1 MKNQIILSISLLIIL
16 LNVPKTLSQ
25 SPASAPAANPPPS
38 SAAQVAEIPGP
49 LDVVKILEK
58 AGRFTVFL
66 RLLRSTQ
73 ENTELYQQLNETHNS
88 ATVFA
93 PSDGAFSGLKAGTL
107 NSLSDGDKSE
117 LVKFH
122 IVPFAIASTQFQTV
136 SNPIRTQA
144 GSGNRLSMNIT
155 TDVTGSSVNISTGI
169 VNTTI
174 SGTVYADSRLS
185 IYQVDKV
192 LLPLDIFTPKPPPP
206 APAPAPALEKPTKKG
221 GDAAAAESPAVPKND
236 DSGANKYIT
245 DTMKQSHLIFTLFS
259 LLFLSLNATLTTS
272 LSPASSPVSK
282 GPLNIIK
289 ILQKAGHFSH
299 FIRLIKT
306 TQEDIQFASQLNASQ
321 DGITIFAP
329 TDGAFSAI
337 IKAGTLNALSD
348 QEKIQLVQFHAI
360 PRLLSTPQFQTV
372 SNPLKTLAGS
382 GKQFQLNVTTS
393 DSMVNVTSG
402 LTNTT
407 VSGIVYM
414 DDQLAIYQVDKVLLP
429 KEVFSPKSLAPAPAP
444 AKHVK
449 DESADS
455 PSVAKDA
462 SDGELDCVVDKL
474 NVFMVGVATVAAVVL
489 SFL

>member
-122 IVPFAIASTQFQTV
+122 
-136 SNPIRTQA
+136 
-144 GSGNRLSMNIT
+144 
-155 TDVTGSSVNISTGI
+155 
-169 VNTTI
+169 
-174 SGTVYADSRLS
+174 
-185 IYQVDKV
+185 
-192 LLPLDIFTPKPPPP
+192 
-206 APAPAPALEKPTKKG
+206 
-221 GDAAAAESPAVPKND
+221 
-236 DSGANKYIT
+236 
-245 DTMKQSHLIFTLFS
+245 
-259 LLFLSLNATLTTS
+259 
-272 LSPASSPVSK
+272 
-282 GPLNIIK
+282 
-289 ILQKAGHFSH
+289 
-299 FIRLIKT
+299 
-306 TQEDIQFASQLNASQ
+306 
-321 DGITIFAP
+321 
-329 TDGAFSAI
+329 
-337 IKAGTLNALSD
+337 
-348 QEKIQLVQFHAI
+348 
-360 PRLLSTPQFQTV
+360 FQTV

>member
-1 MKNQIILSISLLIIL
+1 MKNQIILSVSLIIIIL

-122 IVPFAIASTQFQTV
+122 ITV

-174 SGTVYADSRLS
+174 SGTVYQDSRLS

-206 APAPAPALEKPTKKG
+206 APAPAPAMEKPTKKG
-221 GDAAAAESPAVPKND
+221 GDAAAAESPVVPKSD
-236 DSGANKYIT
+236 DSGAVRSIW
-245 DTMKQSHLIFTLFS
+245 
-259 LLFLSLNATLTTS
+259 
-272 LSPASSPVSK
+272 
-282 GPLNIIK
+282 
-289 ILQKAGHFSH
+289 
-299 FIRLIKT
+299 
-306 TQEDIQFASQLNASQ
+306 QLKNW
-321 DGITIFAP
+321 GLVV
-329 TDGAFSAI
+329 AI
-337 IKAGTLNALSD
+337 
-348 QEKIQLVQFHAI
+348 
-360 PRLLSTPQFQTV
+360 
-372 SNPLKTLAGS
+372 GS
-382 GKQFQLNVTTS
+382 
-393 DSMVNVTSG
+393 
-402 LTNTT
+402 
-407 VSGIVYM
+407 I
-414 DDQLAIYQVDKVLLP
+414 
-429 KEVFSPKSLAPAPAP
+429 
-444 AKHVK
+444 
-449 DESADS
+449 
-455 PSVAKDA
+455 
-462 SDGELDCVVDKL
+462 
-474 NVFMVGVATVAAVVL
+474 AAAM
-489 SFL
+489 F

>member
-1 MKNQIILSISLLIIL
+1 MKNQIILSVSLIIIIL

-122 IVPFAIASTQFQTV
+122 
-136 SNPIRTQA
+136 
-144 GSGNRLSMNIT
+144 
-155 TDVTGSSVNISTGI
+155 
-169 VNTTI
+169 
-174 SGTVYADSRLS
+174 
-185 IYQVDKV
+185 
-192 LLPLDIFTPKPPPP
+192 
-206 APAPAPALEKPTKKG
+206 
-221 GDAAAAESPAVPKND
+221 
-236 DSGANKYIT
+236 
-245 DTMKQSHLIFTLFS
+245 
-259 LLFLSLNATLTTS
+259 
-272 LSPASSPVSK
+272 
-282 GPLNIIK
+282 
-289 ILQKAGHFSH
+289 
-299 FIRLIKT
+299 
-306 TQEDIQFASQLNASQ
+306 
-321 DGITIFAP
+321 
-329 TDGAFSAI
+329 
-337 IKAGTLNALSD
+337 
-348 QEKIQLVQFHAI
+348 
-360 PRLLSTPQFQTV
+360 FQTV

>member
-38 SAAQVAEIPGP
+38 SAPATMKP
-49 LDVVKILEK
+49 
-58 AGRFTVFL
+58 
-66 RLLRSTQ
+66 ST
-73 ENTELYQQLNETHNS
+73 
-88 ATVFA
+88 
-93 PSDGAFSGLKAGTL
+93 
-107 NSLSDGDKSE
+107 
-117 LVKFH
+117 
-122 IVPFAIASTQFQTV
+122 
-136 SNPIRTQA
+136 
-144 GSGNRLSMNIT
+144 
-155 TDVTGSSVNISTGI
+155 
-169 VNTTI
+169 
-174 SGTVYADSRLS
+174 
-185 IYQVDKV
+185 
-192 LLPLDIFTPKPPPP
+192 PPP
-206 APAPAPALEKPTKKG
+206 AEPPT
-221 GDAAAAESPAVPKND
+221 AAMV
-236 DSGANKYIT
+236 
-245 DTMKQSHLIFTLFS
+245 
-259 LLFLSLNATLTTS
+259 
-272 LSPASSPVSK
+272 PVSK

>member
-25 SPASAPAANPPPS
+25 SPASAPA
-38 SAAQVAEIPGP
+38 AAQVAEIPGP

-236 DSGANKYIT
+236 DSGAVRSIW
-245 DTMKQSHLIFTLFS
+245 
-259 LLFLSLNATLTTS
+259 
-272 LSPASSPVSK
+272 
-282 GPLNIIK
+282 
-289 ILQKAGHFSH
+289 
-299 FIRLIKT
+299 
-306 TQEDIQFASQLNASQ
+306 QFKNWGLVVAIGS
-321 DGITIFAP
+321 I
-329 TDGAFSAI
+329 GAAMF
-337 IKAGTLNALSD
+337 
-348 QEKIQLVQFHAI
+348 
-360 PRLLSTPQFQTV
+360 
-372 SNPLKTLAGS
+372 
-382 GKQFQLNVTTS
+382 
-393 DSMVNVTSG
+393 
-402 LTNTT
+402 
-407 VSGIVYM
+407 
-414 DDQLAIYQVDKVLLP
+414 
-429 KEVFSPKSLAPAPAP
+429 
-444 AKHVK
+444 
-449 DESADS
+449 
-455 PSVAKDA
+455 
-462 SDGELDCVVDKL
+462 
-474 NVFMVGVATVAAVVL
+474 
-489 SFL
+489 

>member
-1 MKNQIILSISLLIIL
+1 
-16 LNVPKTLSQ
+16 
-25 SPASAPAANPPPS
+25 
-38 SAAQVAEIPGP
+38 
-49 LDVVKILEK
+49 
-58 AGRFTVFL
+58 
-66 RLLRSTQ
+66 
-73 ENTELYQQLNETHNS
+73 
-88 ATVFA
+88 
-93 PSDGAFSGLKAGTL
+93 
-107 NSLSDGDKSE
+107 
-117 LVKFH
+117 
-122 IVPFAIASTQFQTV
+122 
-136 SNPIRTQA
+136 
-144 GSGNRLSMNIT
+144 
-155 TDVTGSSVNISTGI
+155 
-169 VNTTI
+169 
-174 SGTVYADSRLS
+174 
-185 IYQVDKV
+185 
-192 LLPLDIFTPKPPPP
+192 
-206 APAPAPALEKPTKKG
+206 
-221 GDAAAAESPAVPKND
+221 
-236 DSGANKYIT
+236 
-245 DTMKQSHLIFTLFS
+245 MKQSHLIFTLFS
-259 LLFLSLNATLTTS
+259 LLFLSLNATVTTS
-272 LSPASSPVSK
+272 LSPASSPVLSPPKAPATMKPSTPPPAESPTAAMVPVSK

-337 IKAGTLNALSD
+337 IKTGTLNALSD

-444 AKHVK
+444 AKPPRISPILFSNHSRPGVTRCSSSGATGPHQRGQNTK
-449 DESADS
+449 ESGSLQGIRPS
-455 PSVAKDA
+455 PENNTARQQP
-462 SDGELDCVVDKL
+462 
-474 NVFMVGVATVAAVVL
+474 
-489 SFL
+489 

>member
-1 MKNQIILSISLLIIL
+1 
-16 LNVPKTLSQ
+16 
-25 SPASAPAANPPPS
+25 
-38 SAAQVAEIPGP
+38 
-49 LDVVKILEK
+49 
-58 AGRFTVFL
+58 
-66 RLLRSTQ
+66 
-73 ENTELYQQLNETHNS
+73 
-88 ATVFA
+88 
-93 PSDGAFSGLKAGTL
+93 
-107 NSLSDGDKSE
+107 
-117 LVKFH
+117 
-122 IVPFAIASTQFQTV
+122 
-136 SNPIRTQA
+136 
-144 GSGNRLSMNIT
+144 MNIT

-206 APAPAPALEKPTKKG
+206 APAPAP
-221 GDAAAAESPAVPKND
+221 
-236 DSGANKYIT
+236 
-245 DTMKQSHLIFTLFS
+245 
-259 LLFLSLNATLTTS
+259 
-272 LSPASSPVSK
+272 

>member
-93 PSDGAFSGLKAGTL
+93 PSDGAFSGL
-107 NSLSDGDKSE
+107 
-117 LVKFH
+117 
-122 IVPFAIASTQFQTV
+122 
-136 SNPIRTQA
+136 
-144 GSGNRLSMNIT
+144 
-155 TDVTGSSVNISTGI
+155 
-169 VNTTI
+169 
-174 SGTVYADSRLS
+174 
-185 IYQVDKV
+185 
-192 LLPLDIFTPKPPPP
+192 
-206 APAPAPALEKPTKKG
+206 
-221 GDAAAAESPAVPKND
+221 
-236 DSGANKYIT
+236 
-245 DTMKQSHLIFTLFS
+245 
-259 LLFLSLNATLTTS
+259 
-272 LSPASSPVSK
+272 
-282 GPLNIIK
+282 
-289 ILQKAGHFSH
+289 
-299 FIRLIKT
+299 
-306 TQEDIQFASQLNASQ
+306 
-321 DGITIFAP
+321 
-329 TDGAFSAI
+329 
-337 IKAGTLNALSD
+337 KAGTLNALSD

>member
-1 MKNQIILSISLLIIL
+1 MKNQIILSVSLIIIIL

-144 GSGNRLSMNIT
+144 
-155 TDVTGSSVNISTGI
+155 
-169 VNTTI
+169 
-174 SGTVYADSRLS
+174 
-185 IYQVDKV
+185 
-192 LLPLDIFTPKPPPP
+192 
-206 APAPAPALEKPTKKG
+206 
-221 GDAAAAESPAVPKND
+221 
-236 DSGANKYIT
+236 
-245 DTMKQSHLIFTLFS
+245 
-259 LLFLSLNATLTTS
+259 
-272 LSPASSPVSK
+272 
-282 GPLNIIK
+282 
-289 ILQKAGHFSH
+289 
-299 FIRLIKT
+299 
-306 TQEDIQFASQLNASQ
+306 
-321 DGITIFAP
+321 
-329 TDGAFSAI
+329 
-337 IKAGTLNALSD
+337 
-348 QEKIQLVQFHAI
+348 
-360 PRLLSTPQFQTV
+360 
-372 SNPLKTLAGS
+372 AGS